1 MSRNPAPNLTE
12 GPLEK
17 GRLVLASA
25 SPRRS
30 ALLRELGL
38 EFEIHPADLDET
50 PLPDEA
56 PRDLVRRLARE
67 KALAVTD
74 PKRIGTRRFVL
85 GSDTLVV
92 LDDEPIGKPSD
103 PSEAIQMLERLTGEV
118 HTVMTGVAVLDV
130 QTGSILDEVVESKV
144 HMRKATT
151 DEIEE
156 YVELGESLDKAG
168 AYALQ
173 GEGRRF
179 VTRVEGS
186 ESNVIGLP
194 LEETQALLQRATPQ
208 PGDRT

>member
-194 LEETQALLQRATPQ
+194 LEETQALLQRATPK